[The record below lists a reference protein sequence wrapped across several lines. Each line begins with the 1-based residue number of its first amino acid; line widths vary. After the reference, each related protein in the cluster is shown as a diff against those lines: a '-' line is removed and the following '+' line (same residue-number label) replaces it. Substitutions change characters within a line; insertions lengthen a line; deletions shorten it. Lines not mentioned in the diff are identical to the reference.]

1 MSSRHATVIAAVRC
15 CERAGSGRHRK
26 RSSILPLVVLLLLSV
41 IIDRTA
47 GSLETVGDFVE
58 APKPASLQGK
68 SREQIKKEF
77 DAFLKDI
84 WMKKYFHQWK
94 PFGTFSVETLD
105 SSSPKVSALGYE
117 KLKRTKEVDMSKCKT
132 NQMKIP
138 LIKEERS
145 GDELERVCQGHAFV
159 NKCEGVCF
167 SSLRPSVSTFAGMH
181 KVFFGKVTPSRC
193 VYAFS
198 FYFYFFNKI
207 V

>member
-1 MSSRHATVIAAVRC
+1 MFKRHAKLVAAVRC
-15 CERAGSGRHRK
+15 CERASGGQK
-26 RSSILPLVVLLLLSV
+26 RSSILPLVVLLLL
-41 IIDRTA
+41 IIDQATS
-47 GSLETVGDFVE
+47 SLETVGDLVE
-58 APKPASLQGK
+58 APKSSSLQGK

-94 PFGTFSVETLD
+94 PFGTFNIESLD
-105 SSSPKVSALGYE
+105 DISPKSSMLNYD
-117 KLKRTKEVDMSKCKT
+117 KSKRTKEVDMGKCKT

-138 LIKEERS
+138 LIKEERT

-181 KVFFGKVTPSRC
+181 KVLFRK
-193 VYAFS
+193 
-198 FYFYFFNKI
+198 KD
-207 V
+207 